1 MTFEYKN
8 GRNIQKKYQ
17 SACIAQS
24 NSLNSFQIKQNSIK
38 MFKLV
43 VAVSFFIA
51 VTLAHPQSQ
60 QDKDATL
67 VSSVFAD
74 DGAGNVNYAFESSNG
89 IKQQASGQLKEVA
102 DSSGNGQQVKTE
114 VLTGSYSYTAPDGTP
129 ITITWVADENGYQPQ
144 GDHIPKGP

>member
-1 MTFEYKN
+1 
-8 GRNIQKKYQ
+8 
-17 SACIAQS
+17 
-24 NSLNSFQIKQNSIK
+24 

-43 VAVSFFIA
+43 VAVSFLIA
-51 VTLAHPQSQ
+51 VTLAYPQSQ

-89 IKQQASGQLKEVA
+89 IKQQASGQLKEVP

-114 VLTGSYSYTAPDGTP
+114 ALTGSFSYSSPDGTP
-129 ITITWVADENGYQPQ
+129 ITVTWVADEVRMCFLLNYKINYFVFFVLQNGFQPQ
-144 GDHIPKGP
+144 GDHLPKGP